1 MSTQALTA
9 LNLVDFNWVTSLD
22 NIWADAPPSP
32 PDHNV
37 EAYDAIQGQLN
48 ALVSQRSTAPPLGR
62 VVIGEGG
69 SGKTYLARI
78 LHAQALASGQHFVLV
93 DCTDVRDFWETVLLS
108 YVKSLRRPYQGE
120 TQVQRLISFLFT
132 KVAQSSVPAGFFN
145 QMTGVAKGAMQ
156 VYMDALLSTPQI
168 KEMIAK
174 SVEVLGVPIV
184 RPIIRA
190 LLLLHSADEDLHD
203 LGYGWLLGQGLES
216 SEAIQLKLTNTIGTS
231 FKHDQIVKGLSW
243 LMSQR
248 APTLLILDQLDPII
262 AQYHVAAGISESPND
277 EKLRAKAIIEGLG
290 AGLSKLYDNT
300 YRTVSMVLALPT
312 SWTILQATTLHS
324 NLDRFHAPIYLKPMN
339 SKAAIAGLLE
349 SRLRPAYQESGFV
362 PSYSTYPFPESAL
375 VGLSALDSFP
385 RQLLKK
391 FAEFRETCLLRG
403 AVQDFSLGDAAVM
416 PPVPSEID
424 FSKILAKQIEK
435 SDVGD
440 LLDETKE
447 DDLGMRIA
455 SMCEALIYEIG
466 SHQTVTLTCESDFH
480 GGNYPSLHAR
490 LKRIDHGTNERE
502 EHFCLRVLQKSN
514 ASSFRARLGAALTEA
529 GIDQGLSFRQLI
541 LFRNAK
547 TIPGG
552 VKTKEV
558 YDKFISAGGK
568 VYSVAAEDLKLI
580 EAVRALLQEK
590 TLGFTEWL
598 AQTKPVSQLP
608 MVKSIFSD
616 LLKSATPAVP
626 KATEPIPVQSK
637 EEAKPKLPAVSV
649 KIPLVTVE
657 SPGAMSAS
665 PSSMLPLGA
674 RIQGSSIQEEVSIPA
689 PALTK
694 HTVIRAGSG
703 GGKTVLVKRLIEEA
717 ALLGIPSIVLDPGN
731 DLAWLGDPWPAPPA
745 AWQDGDQQKA
755 KAYFDRTEVVL
766 WTPGKS
772 QGRSINLPVLPD
784 LKEVAGDKDSLN
796 EAVALAQASLI
807 PLCATG
813 KSVAATRKQ
822 GILVAA
828 LKAFSKGGGNLEAFI
843 EFLSDLPPEGTGNI
857 NNAAKLASEM
867 ADSLR
872 ASILNNP
879 LLEESGEML
888 DIGRL
893 FGLGNPKTRISVISF
908 IGLQSLESQQQ
919 FVNQLAMALFTWIKK
934 HPSVGATGV
943 TGLFVLDEAKDF
955 LPGGSSSSPCKKSL
969 MRLAAQ
975 ARKYGLGMVVAT
987 QNPKDL
993 DYNAVAQFA
1002 TQFFGRANS
1011 PQVIDFIDTM
1021 LQAKG
1026 GSGEGVA
1033 RLQKGQFFVT
1043 SSEGLSHPVKI
1054 KAPLCLTN
1062 HPDGRPLTESEILKR
1077 AQAAKL

>member
-1 MSTQALTA
+1 MSTQALAA

-22 NIWADAPPSP
+22 NIWADTPPTP

-37 EAYDAIQGQLN
+37 EAYNAINEQLKS
-48 ALVSQRSTAPPLGR
+48 LVSQKQSGSPLGR
-62 VVIGEGG
+62 IVIGEGG
-69 SGKTYLARI
+69 SGKTYLARL
-78 LHAQALASGQHFVLV
+78 LHAQALANGFHFVLV

-120 TQVQRLISFLFT
+120 TQVQRLLSFLFT
-132 KVAQSSVPAGFFN
+132 KVAKSGVPQGFFN
-145 QMTGVAKGAMQ
+145 QMTGVPKGALQ
-156 VYMDALLSTPQI
+156 VYMDTLLSAPQI
-168 KEMIAK
+168 KEMISK

-190 LLLLHSADEDLHD
+190 LCLLHSADEDLHD

-231 FKHDQIVKGLSW
+231 FSHAQIAKGLSW
-243 LMSQR
+243 LMAQR

-262 AQYHVAAGISESPND
+262 AQYHVAAAVTESPND

-300 YRTVSMVLALPT
+300 YLTVSTVLALQT
-312 SWTILQATTLHS
+312 SWTILQVTTLHA
-324 NLDRFHAPIYLKPMN
+324 NLDRFHPPIFLKPMN
-339 SKAAIAGLLE
+339 STSAIKSLLE
-349 SRLRPAYQESGFV
+349 SRLRPAYEECSFV
-362 PSYSTYPFPESAL
+362 PSYPSYPFPDSAMS
-375 VGLSALDSFP
+375 GLSALDSYP

-391 FAEFRETCLLRG
+391 FAEFREKCLIQG
-403 AVQDFSLGDAAVM
+403 SVQEFSFQGGVPATPVSAEVDFSEVVAK
-416 PPVPSEID
+416 
-424 FSKILAKQIEK
+424 KITQA
-435 SDVGD
+435 DVTE
-440 LLDETKE
+440 LLDEAQE
-447 DDLGMRIA
+447 DELGSRIA
-455 SMCEALIYEIG
+455 SMCEALVHEIG
-466 SHQTVTLTCESDFH
+466 IQKEITLTCENDFH

-490 LKRIDHGTNERE
+490 LKLIDHGTKERE

-514 ASSFRARLGAALTEA
+514 ASSFRARLGTALTEA

-547 TIPGG
+547 AIPGG
-552 VKTKEV
+552 AKTKEV
-558 YDKFISAGGK
+558 YDKFVAAGGK
-568 VYSVAAEDLKLI
+568 VFPISVEDLKVI
-580 EAVRALLQEK
+580 EAVRDLLIEK
-590 TLGFTEWL
+590 AIGFTEWL
-598 AQTKPVSQLP
+598 MQHKPISQLA
-608 MVKSIFSD
+608 MVKEIFAG
-616 LLKSATPAVP
+616 LLTATTPVGEGKTEQQASVVAVKKPASSNN
-626 KATEPIPVQSK
+626 TPVEKVS
-637 EEAKPKLPAVSV
+637 PKLPEVKAPTSSV
-649 KIPLVTVE
+649 
-657 SPGAMSAS
+657 M
-665 PSSMLPLGA
+665 PLGR
-674 RIQGSSIQEEVSIPA
+674 RIQANSVQEEVSIPA
-689 PALTK
+689 AALTK

-703 GGKTVLVKRLIEEA
+703 GGKTVLVKRVIEEA

-731 DLAWLGDPWPAPPA
+731 DLAWLGDPWPTPPA
-745 AWQDGDQQKA
+745 AWQEGDKEKA
-755 KAYFDRTEVVL
+755 EAYFEKVEVVV

-772 QGRSINLPVLPD
+772 QGRPLNLPVLPD

-796 EAVALAQASLI
+796 EAVSLAQASLI
-807 PLCATG
+807 PLCANG

-828 LKAFSKGGGNLEAFI
+828 LKAFSKYGGNLEAFI

-857 NNAAKLASEM
+857 NNAVKLAAEM

-879 LLEESGEML
+879 LLEEIGEML
-888 DIGRL
+888 DVGCL
-893 FGLGNPKTRISVISF
+893 FGLGNPKPRISVISF
-908 IGLQSLESQQQ
+908 IGLQALEAQQQ

-934 HPSVGATGV
+934 HPSIGPAGV
-943 TGLFVLDEAKDF
+943 SGLFVIDEAKDF

-1026 GSGEGVA
+1026 GSGDGVA

-1043 SSEGLSHPVKI
+1043 SSEGLSHPLKI
-1054 KAPLCLTN
+1054 KAPLCLSN
-1062 HPDGRPLTESEILKR
+1062 HPDGRPLTESEILMR
-1077 AQAAKL
+1077 AKAQLL